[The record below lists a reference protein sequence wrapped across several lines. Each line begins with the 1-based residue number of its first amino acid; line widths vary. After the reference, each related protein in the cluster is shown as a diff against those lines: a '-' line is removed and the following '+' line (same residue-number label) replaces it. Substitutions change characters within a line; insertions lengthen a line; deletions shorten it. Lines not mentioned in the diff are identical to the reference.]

1 MANFKDELQD
11 TENIFT
17 NIFSVFNNI
26 KNRFFATKNTKKSKE
41 ELITEL
47 ETHVK
52 DVSYTIERLKQK
64 K

>member
-1 MANFKDELQD
+1 MAKLKDEIID

-17 NIFSVFNNI
+17 NFFDVLKGI